1 MVLPHCGGR
10 ESTLWL
16 LERFGVDPAGV
27 MKLGRAGFGG
37 GSSISDPLDPAK
49 KKSQLIFNSKNI

>member
-1 MVLPHCGGR
+1 M
-10 ESTLWL
+10 
-16 LERFGVDPAGV
+16 DPAGV

-49 KKSQLIFNSKNI
+49 KINVN

>member
-1 MVLPHCGGR
+1 MLPHCGGR

-37 GSSISDPLDPAK
+37 GSSISDPLDPARK
-49 KKSQLIFNSKNI
+49 KMSIEF